1 MDDAA
6 GSDWDL
12 PLIGR
17 AAELDD
23 LDDALASVSAGAGSI
38 VLLEGEAGIGKS
50 ALVDAVRT
58 SARLLG
64 LEVRSAV
71 ARPAGARSF
80 GLLAEAM
87 LAGDRGPNP
96 TRPAG
101 SASHLDAIEDELA
114 SLLADADADA
124 ENAADAAGRHRLPA
138 ALAARAE
145 ELAADLIRRRG
156 DDEPWLLVLE
166 DLHEADDESLAV
178 LYRLA
183 HEGTVP
189 HALVLVTLRPVPRP
203 ADLATVVAAWT
214 RAGARYL
221 ELRPLSSN
229 AALELAEAQLGAS
242 VGTSLRGTVLTAGG
256 NPRFVTDVVRAVREA
271 GALQVTG
278 HGVVDAVGSRWTDRL
293 DTVVRSRIAYL
304 GPDVVQLLNEASVL
318 GASFVMADL
327 AELARRPV
335 AECWRVLRHALAAG
349 VVHARGDRLVFR
361 HELVRSALYSG
372 LDPSVRRALHEHA
385 ARTLDAAGAPDV
397 VVMSH
402 RARAE

>member
-6 GSDWDL
+6 GSDRDL

-71 ARPAGARSF
+71 ARPAGARPF

-96 TRPAG
+96 DRPAG
-101 SASHLDAIEDELA
+101 SASHLDAIEHELA
-114 SLLADADADA
+114 SLLADAHA

-166 DLHEADDESLAV
+166 DLHDADDESLAV

-203 ADLATVVAAWT
+203 ADLAAVVAAWT

-402 RARAE
+402 RALAE

>member
-1 MDDAA
+1 MDDARRDDAA
-6 GSDWDL
+6 GSGDL

-50 ALVDAVRT
+50 ALVEAVRT

-71 ARPAGARSF
+71 ARPGTARPF
-80 GLLAEAM
+80 GLVAAAM
-87 LAGDRGPNP
+87 LTDDRW
-96 TRPAG
+96 RRSAG
-101 SASHLDAIEDELA
+101 SAVHPDAIEDELA
-114 SLLADADADA
+114 SLLSDAETWADAT
-124 ENAADAAGRHRLPA
+124 GSRRLPA

-145 ELAADLIRRRG
+145 ELAAALVRRRG
-156 DDEPWLLVLE
+156 DREPWLLVLE

-183 HEGTVP
+183 REGTVP
-189 HALVLVTLRPVPRP
+189 HALVLATLRPAPRS
-203 ADLATVVAAWT
+203 AELAAVVAAWT

-221 ELRPLSSN
+221 ELRSLSSH
-229 AALELAEAQLGAS
+229 AALELAESQLGAP
-242 VGTSLRGTVLTAGG
+242 VGTALRGAVLTAGG
-256 NPRFVTDVVRAVREA
+256 NPRFVTDVVRAVRES
-271 GALQVTG
+271 GALRPTG
-278 HGVVDAVGSRWTDRL
+278 HGGVDAVGSEWTDRL
-293 DTVVRSRIAYL
+293 DDVVASRIAYL
-304 GPDVVQLLNEASVL
+304 GPEVVQLLNEASVL

-335 AECWRVLRHALAAG
+335 PDCWRVLRHALAAG

-385 ARTLDAAGAPDV
+385 ARALDAAGAPDV

-402 RARAE
+402 RALAE

>member
-6 GSDWDL
+6 GSDRDL

-23 LDDALASVSAGAGSI
+23 LDDALASVSAGVGSI
-38 VLLEGEAGIGKS
+38 VLLEGEAGIGKT

-58 SARLLG
+58 SAQLLG

-71 ARPAGARSF
+71 ARPGGARPF
-80 GLLAEAM
+80 GLVADAM
-87 LAGDRGPNP
+87 LPGDLIPHP
-96 TRPAG
+96 ARPAG
-101 SASHLDAIEDELA
+101 SRPYPDAIEDELA
-114 SLLADADADA
+114 ALLSDAGNQVDVV
-124 ENAADAAGRHRLPA
+124 DAAGRQRLSA
-138 ALAARAE
+138 AVTARAE
-145 ELAADLIRRRG
+145 ELAATLVRRRG
-156 DDEPWLLVLE
+156 DHEPWLLVLE

-189 HALVLVTLRPVPRP
+189 RALVLATLRPVPRS
-203 ADLATVVAAWT
+203 AELAAVVAAWT

-221 ELRPLSSN
+221 ELRPLSSH
-229 AALELAEAQLGAS
+229 AALELAESQLGAS
-242 VGTSLRGTVLTAGG
+242 LGTSLRGSVLTAGG
-256 NPRFVTDVVRAVREA
+256 NPRFVTDVVGAVREA
-271 GALQVTG
+271 SALRSTG
-278 HGVVDAVGSRWTDRL
+278 HGVVDAVGSAWTDRL
-293 DTVVRSRIAYL
+293 DAVVAGRIGYL
-304 GPDVVQLLNEASVL
+304 GPEVVRLLDHASVL

-327 AELARRPV
+327 AELACRPV
-335 AECWRVLRHALAAG
+335 ADCWRVLRHALAAG

-361 HELVRSALYSG
+361 HELVRSALYSR

-402 RARAE
+402 RALAE

>member
-1 MDDAA
+1 MDDGA
-6 GSDWDL
+6 GSDRDL

-17 AAELDD
+17 AAELDE

-71 ARPAGARSF
+71 ARPAGARPF

-87 LAGDRGPNP
+87 LAGDRRPNP
-96 TRPAG
+96 ARPAG

-114 SLLADADADA
+114 SLLADADA

-145 ELAADLIRRRG
+145 ELAAALIRRRG

-189 HALVLVTLRPVPRP
+189 HALVLATLRPVPRP
-203 ADLATVVAAWT
+203 ADLAAVVAAWT

-271 GALQVTG
+271 GALRPTG
-278 HGVVDAVGSRWTDRL
+278 HGVVDAVGPQWTDRL
-293 DTVVRSRIAYL
+293 DAVVRSRIAYL

-335 AECWRVLRHALAAG
+335 ADCWRVLRHALAAG

-372 LDPSVRRALHEHA
+372 LDPSVRRTLHEHA

-402 RARAE
+402 RALAE

>member
-6 GSDWDL
+6 GSDQDL
-12 PLIGR
+12 PLVGR
-17 AAELDD
+17 GAELDD

-71 ARPAGARSF
+71 ARPAGARRF

-87 LAGDRGPNP
+87 LAGDRGPN
-96 TRPAG
+96 
-101 SASHLDAIEDELA
+101 
-114 SLLADADADA
+114 
-124 ENAADAAGRHRLPA
+124 
-138 ALAARAE
+138 
-145 ELAADLIRRRG
+145 RRG
-156 DDEPWLLVLE
+156 HDEPWLLVLE

-189 HALVLVTLRPVPRP
+189 HALVLATIRPVPRP
-203 ADLATVVAAWT
+203 ADLAAVVAAWT

-221 ELRPLSSN
+221 ELRPLSSD

-242 VGTSLRGTVLTAGG
+242 VGTSLRGSVLTAGG

-271 GALQVTG
+271 GALQLTG
-278 HGVVDAVGSRWTDRL
+278 HGVVDAVGSRWLDRL
-293 DTVVRSRIAYL
+293 DAVVRCRIAYL
-304 GPDVVQLLNEASVL
+304 GPDVV
-318 GASFVMADL
+318 
-327 AELARRPV
+327 
-335 AECWRVLRHALAAG
+335 
-349 VVHARGDRLVFR
+349 HARGGRLVFR

-372 LDPSVRRALHEHA
+372 LDPSLRRALHEDA

-397 VVMSH
+397 FVMSH
-402 RARAE
+402 RALAE